1 MFKDGKHFPSDPQKF
16 VFDEEVTQV
25 FPDMALRSIPMYAE
39 AHRMHA
45 EMLFCANEYSMDKPL
60 VVYDIGAS
68 RGGFLQAI
76 CRQCLV
82 PMVSGAPYLRFVAI
96 DSSSTMLD
104 ALSAELPWV
113 QTVCSDVLE
122 LPDFTEKADVIS
134 MFYLLQF
141 IHGAQEQLAVLK
153 WVYRNLKPG
162 GLFISGHKGEP
173 SSSLVCLFPGTR
185 VSRLPVICRSST
197 HSTTRFAGETDTR
210 MRRYW
215 QRPPHCG
222 TPCGRAVPS
231 GWRISATGRASPT
244 TPRQAAGCSST
255 RVFAQEVSDYGSY

>member
-173 SSSLVCLFPGTR
+173 SSSFLQKFDALYYSFRRRNGYTHEEIVAKTAALRNSMWPCRPEWMEDQCYRAGFTDYTETSRWLQFYTSICTR
-185 VSRLPVICRSST
+185 
-197 HSTTRFAGETDTR
+197 GE
-210 MRRYW
+210 
-215 QRPPHCG
+215 
-222 TPCGRAVPS
+222 
-231 GWRISATGRASPT
+231 
-244 TPRQAAGCSST
+244 
-255 RVFAQEVSDYGSY
+255 